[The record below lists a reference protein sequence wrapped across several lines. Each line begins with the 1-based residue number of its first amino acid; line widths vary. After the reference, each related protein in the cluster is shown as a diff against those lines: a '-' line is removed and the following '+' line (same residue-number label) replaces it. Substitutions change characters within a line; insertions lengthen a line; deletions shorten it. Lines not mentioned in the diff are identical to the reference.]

1 MTLEIFEG
9 QFHPSLLTAYRI
21 KFKPLPVNQRPSLLI
36 PLRLPSPGL
45 PDLFPPPCLPILTH
59 VAIGHP
65 VWVAPAVSCCWNAPL
80 SSPGIFHEVP
90 QDPPL

>member
-1 MTLEIFEG
+1 MTLEVFEG
-9 QFHPSLLTAYRI
+9 QFHPSLLTAHRI
-21 KFKPLPVNQRPSLLI
+21 KFKPLPVNQRPSMLI

-45 PDLFPPPCLPILTH
+45 PDFFSPILTH
-59 VAIGHP
+59 VAVGQP
-65 VWVAPAVSCCWNAPL
+65 VSGAPAVSCFWNAPL